1 MLSVERIRYELQTW
15 DTTRLNKLRNYY
27 DGNHDI
33 LNRTMDEG
41 KPNNKLV
48 HNYPS
53 YIVDM
58 FQGYLLGN
66 PVTYSSTDEKLME
79 TLQDIF
85 NYNDEQDENSELTR
99 QAGTYGRGQEIIY
112 LDEDTNIRF
121 NEVDPL
127 AMKIIYNQDITPKII
142 GAIRVYSILSD
153 DGMTETEYVECYDER
168 EVVTYE
174 LTNMNE
180 VDRFEHFFGDVPVVD
195 YLNNS
200 SVKGDFEDVLSLVDA
215 YNLSRSNKTND
226 LEYFTDAYLYLVNM
240 SGTTTDDVVEMK
252 NNRVL
257 LLDESGD
264 AGFLVKPSNVEDSV
278 QQVKN
283 LNNDIHKFTKAIDL
297 SDENFQTSDSGVA
310 MGYKLAAMRN
320 IAANKERKFKKGLQ
334 RRIELICNYLNFR
347 GANFNYLDVSMKF
360 EYNEP
365 INETARIDGALKLN
379 GFTSKETALSYLP
392 SSIVS
397 DITAEMKAIQSETD
411 SYADTT
417 FDEPQ
422 TVTTEVTTNANDG
435 TKV

>member
-27 DGNHDI
+27 DGRHDI
-33 LNRTMDEG
+33 LSRTMDEG

-66 PVTYSSTDEKLME
+66 PVTYSSKDEKLME
-79 TLQDIF
+79 VIQDIF

-153 DGMTETEYVECYDER
+153 DGQTETEYVECYDER
-168 EVVTYE
+168 EVATYE

-195 YLNNS
+195 YLNNA

-240 SGTTTDDVVEMK
+240 SGTNSDDVAEMK

-278 QQVKN
+278 EQIKVT
-283 LNNDIHKFTKAIDL
+283 NNDIHKFSKVIDL
-297 SDENFQTSDSGVA
+297 SDESFQTSDSGVA
-310 MGYKLAAMRN
+310 MDYKLCAMDN
-320 IAANKERKFKKGLQ
+320 VAGNKERKFKKGLQ

-347 GANFNYLDVSMKF
+347 GSNFNYLDVSMKF
-360 EYNEP
+360 EYKKP
-365 INETARIDGALKLN
+365 VDVTKRVDAAVKLN
-379 GFTSKETALSYLP
+379 GIMSKETVLSIIPYVEDVKKEL
-392 SSIVS
+392 
-397 DITAEMKAIQSETD
+397 KAIEKERD
-411 SYADTT
+411 AYADSV
-417 FDEPQ
+417 FDNEQ
-422 TVTTEVTTNANDG
+422 ETSTTEVTNANDG
-435 TKV
+435 TEV